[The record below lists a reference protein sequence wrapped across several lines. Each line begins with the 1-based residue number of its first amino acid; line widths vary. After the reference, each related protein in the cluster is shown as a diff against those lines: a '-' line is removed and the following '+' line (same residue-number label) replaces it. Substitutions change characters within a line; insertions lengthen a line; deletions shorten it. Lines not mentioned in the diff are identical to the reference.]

1 MSDDRPTSGPAPRW
15 GEYAPAPPP
24 AQPSEPVA
32 QEPVRSV
39 APPRAA
45 VRSTAASGA
54 ATRPWDRVLTI
65 ALLVLGVI
73 NVLTSIPQMLTL
85 SRTLDDAYRLQGIG
99 DYTNESLAT
108 AIGIAINVV
117 GVILLLAA
125 AALALSRLRAG
136 RLAFWVP
143 LVAGATAFVITAVL
157 MLVAMLGDPALSAY
171 LGGQAPGA

>member
-1 MSDDRPTSGPAPRW
+1 
-15 GEYAPAPPP
+15 
-24 AQPSEPVA
+24 
-32 QEPVRSV
+32 
-39 APPRAA
+39 
-45 VRSTAASGA
+45 
-54 ATRPWDRVLTI
+54 VLTI